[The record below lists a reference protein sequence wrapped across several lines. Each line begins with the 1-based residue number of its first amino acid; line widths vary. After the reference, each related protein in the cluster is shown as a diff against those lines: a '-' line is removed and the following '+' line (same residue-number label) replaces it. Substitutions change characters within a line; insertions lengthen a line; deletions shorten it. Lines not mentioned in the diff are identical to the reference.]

1 VPKVRTSD
9 ENGPIWRG
17 EKFTTALNH
26 RALGGREPF
35 GVLII
40 DAANVVGSRPTGWWR
55 DRPKAARE
63 LAERVRAATV
73 ASRLPGPVV
82 VVLEGA
88 ARRGVEEGVLDGVE
102 IVHARRDG
110 DEAVAALAAGATEPV
125 LVVSADRA
133 LRERVRAAGACV
145 VGPSWLLDRLAP

>member
-1 VPKVRTSD
+1 
-9 ENGPIWRG
+9 
-17 EKFTTALNH
+17 
-26 RALGGREPF
+26 
-35 GVLII
+35 
-40 DAANVVGSRPTGWWR
+40 
-55 DRPKAARE
+55 
-63 LAERVRAATV
+63 
-73 ASRLPGPVV
+73 

-88 ARRGVEEGVLDGVE
+88 ARRGVEEGVVDGVE